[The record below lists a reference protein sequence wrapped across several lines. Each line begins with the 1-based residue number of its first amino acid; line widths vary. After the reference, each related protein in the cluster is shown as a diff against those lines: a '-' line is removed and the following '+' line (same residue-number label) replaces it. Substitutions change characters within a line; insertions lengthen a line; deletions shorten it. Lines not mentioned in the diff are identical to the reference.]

1 MIIKTVEDVKREKI
15 HKLTQPVMKN
25 DHEVVTN
32 IIANFSKK
40 LWDSILD
47 HLEIFTESYCYY

>member
-15 HKLTQPVMKN
+15 HKLTQSAMKN

-32 IIANFSKK
+32 IIANF
-40 LWDSILD
+40 
-47 HLEIFTESYCYY
+47 

>member
-32 IIANFSKK
+32 IIANF
-40 LWDSILD
+40 
-47 HLEIFTESYCYY
+47 